1 MNNENFQG
9 SPKGRTWTPRYDNY
23 GGFKDKLGVFME
35 NEKNLNS
42 VLKDVLN
49 VSIDYLNVVFTSD
62 QIWDG
67 NEVASPRFAFLD
79 FLGLD
84 LVDGS
89 FSEGKG
95 IYGYNESVRSDGVI
109 VAWKADNSSILY
121 SFSGIGCARL
131 GLSDKDFLVKVM
143 EYIGKKGGWISRID
157 IALDVANN
165 TIFPLSK
172 MIEKLENQEF
182 TSKKRRFN
190 RFDERDAS
198 GNLLGSTVYF
208 GKSRADVG
216 SKGNVYLRAYRK
228 DLELISKGE
237 QLPAWSNGCDTIER
251 FELSFNGRSKTEIV
265 RREII
270 DRKGE
275 LLALHLGLLADVV
288 TFRVPPQGKD
298 KKKSRWEVDQ
308 SWVNFTNQQKA
319 TQYEQKEEFGLDDIK
334 SMLNWVHH
342 SVAPSLSLLA
352 KISEEKDID
361 FWKILQN
368 EANFRELSYKQEYL
382 KSHKSVEKLE
392 SEKLED
398 MLNGFLSGKR
408 SYASKPGELKKVDM
422 EQRAK
427 ELEAKKSKRE
437 KAEEKRREKAKEN
450 RKIATERV
458 NKRVEKAETRLKKK
472 ADKEWQKLERAK
484 QRLEKQKQG
493 LELEREK
500 MRKAIIRELKKEAKE
515 KGVEKV

>member
-1 MNNENFQG
+1 
-9 SPKGRTWTPRYDNY
+9 
-23 GGFKDKLGVFME
+23 ME
-35 NEKNLNS
+35 KEKNLNN

-62 QIWDG
+62 LIWDG
-67 NEVASPRFAFLD
+67 DEVVSPRFAFLD

-84 LVDGS
+84 LVSGS

-109 VAWKADNSSILY
+109 IAWKADNSSILY

-131 GLSDKDFLVKVM
+131 GLSNRDFLVKVM
-143 EYIGKKGGWISRID
+143 KYIGENNGWISRID

-190 RFDERDAS
+190 RFDERDAT

-237 QLPAWSNGCDTIER
+237 QLPAWADGCDTIER
-251 FELSFNGRSKTEIV
+251 FELSFNGRTKTELV

-270 DRKGE
+270 ARKGE
-275 LLALHLGLLADVV
+275 LLPLHLALLADVV
-288 TFRVPPQGKD
+288 TFKVPPQGKD

-308 SWVNFTNQQKA
+308 SWLNFLSQQKA
-319 TQYEQKEEFGLDDIK
+319 TQHELKEPEPGLNDIK
-334 SMLNWVHH
+334 SMLSWLHR

-368 EANFRELSYKQEYL
+368 ETHLRELNYQQESL
-382 KSHKSVEKLE
+382 KSHKSIEEIDSETLEKIVKNL
-392 SEKLED
+392 
-398 MLNGFLSGKR
+398 LSGES
-408 SYASKPGELKKVDM
+408 SYVSNPDEWEEIDM
-422 EQRAK
+422 EQREK
-427 ELEAKKSKRE
+427 ELEERKRKRE
-437 KAEEKRREKAKEN
+437 EAEQERRERAKEN
-450 RKIATERV
+450 RKLATDQV
-458 NKRVEKAETRLKKK
+458 NERVEKIKNRLE
-472 ADKEWQKLERAK
+472 KERQKLERAK
-484 QRLEKQKQG
+484 QRLAKQKQK

-500 MRKAIIRELKKEAKE
+500 MRRKIIRELKKEAKE
-515 KGVEKV
+515 KGDEKV

>member
-1 MNNENFQG
+1 M
-9 SPKGRTWTPRYDNY
+9 K
-23 GGFKDKLGVFME
+23 K
-35 NEKNLNS
+35 EKNLNN

-62 QIWDG
+62 LIWDG
-67 NEVASPRFAFLD
+67 GEVVSPRFAFLD

-84 LVDGS
+84 LVSGS

-109 VAWKADNSSILY
+109 IAWKADNSSILY

-131 GLSDKDFLVKVM
+131 GLSNRDFLVKVM
-143 EYIGKKGGWISRID
+143 KYIGENNGWISRID

-190 RFDERDAS
+190 RFDERDAT

-237 QLPAWSNGCDTIER
+237 QLPAWADGCDTIER
-251 FELSFNGRSKTEIV
+251 FELSFNGRTKTELV

-270 DRKGE
+270 ARKGE
-275 LLALHLGLLADVV
+275 LLPLHLALLADVV
-288 TFRVPPQGKD
+288 TFKVPPQGKD

-308 SWVNFTNQQKA
+308 SWLNFLSQQKA
-319 TQYEQKEEFGLDDIK
+319 TQHELKEPEPGLNDIK
-334 SMLNWVHH
+334 SMLSWLHR

-368 EANFRELSYKQEYL
+368 ETHLRELNYQQESL
-382 KSHKSVEKLE
+382 KSHKSIEEIDSETLEKIVKNL
-392 SEKLED
+392 
-398 MLNGFLSGKR
+398 LSGES
-408 SYASKPGELKKVDM
+408 SYVSNPDEWEEIDM
-422 EQRAK
+422 EQREK
-427 ELEAKKSKRE
+427 ELEERKRKRE
-437 KAEEKRREKAKEN
+437 EAEQERRERAKEN
-450 RKIATERV
+450 RKLATDQV
-458 NKRVEKAETRLKKK
+458 NERVEKIKNRLE
-472 ADKEWQKLERAK
+472 KERQKLERAK
-484 QRLEKQKQG
+484 QRLAKQKQK

-500 MRKAIIRELKKEAKE
+500 MRRKIIRELKKEAKE
-515 KGVEKV
+515 KGDEKV

>member
-1 MNNENFQG
+1 M
-9 SPKGRTWTPRYDNY
+9 K
-23 GGFKDKLGVFME
+23 K
-35 NEKNLNS
+35 EKNLNN

-62 QIWDG
+62 LIWDG
-67 NEVASPRFAFLD
+67 DEVVSPRFAFLD

-84 LVDGS
+84 LVSGS

-109 VAWKADNSSILY
+109 IAWKADNSSILY

-143 EYIGKKGGWISRID
+143 KYIEQNGGWISRID

-190 RFDERDAS
+190 RFDERDAT

-237 QLPAWSNGCDTIER
+237 QLPAWADGCDTIER
-251 FELSFNGRSKTEIV
+251 FELSFNGRSKTELV

-270 DRKGE
+270 VKKGE
-275 LLALHLGLLADVV
+275 LLPLHLALLADVV
-288 TFRVPPQGKD
+288 TFKVPPQGKD

-308 SWVNFTNQQKA
+308 SWLNFLSQQKA
-319 TQYEQKEEFGLDDIK
+319 TQHELKEPEPGLNDIK
-334 SMLNWVHH
+334 SMLSWLHR

-368 EANFRELSYKQEYL
+368 ETHLRELNYQQESL
-382 KSHKSVEKLE
+382 KSHKSIEEIDSETLEKIVKNL
-392 SEKLED
+392 
-398 MLNGFLSGKR
+398 LSGES
-408 SYASKPGELKKVDM
+408 SYVSNPDEWEEIDM
-422 EQRAK
+422 EQREK
-427 ELEAKKSKRE
+427 ELEERKRKRE
-437 KAEEKRREKAKEN
+437 EAEQERRERAKEN
-450 RKIATERV
+450 RKLATDQV
-458 NKRVEKAETRLKKK
+458 NERVEKIKNRLE
-472 ADKEWQKLERAK
+472 KERQKLERAK
-484 QRLEKQKQG
+484 QRLAKQKEK

-500 MRKAIIRELKKEAKE
+500 MRRKIIRELKREAKE
-515 KGVEKV
+515 KGDEKV

>member
-1 MNNENFQG
+1 M
-9 SPKGRTWTPRYDNY
+9 K
-23 GGFKDKLGVFME
+23 K
-35 NEKNLNS
+35 EKNLNN

-62 QIWDG
+62 LIWDG
-67 NEVASPRFAFLD
+67 DEVVSPRFAFLD

-84 LVDGS
+84 LVSGS

-109 VAWKADNSSILY
+109 IAWKADNSSILY

-131 GLSDKDFLVKVM
+131 GLSNRDFLVKVM
-143 EYIGKKGGWISRID
+143 KYIGENNGWISRID

-190 RFDERDAS
+190 RFDERDAT

-237 QLPAWSNGCDTIER
+237 QLPAWADGCDTIER
-251 FELSFNGRSKTEIV
+251 FELSFNGRTKTELV

-270 DRKGE
+270 ARKGE
-275 LLALHLGLLADVV
+275 LLPLHLALLADVV
-288 TFRVPPQGKD
+288 TFKVPPQGKD

-308 SWVNFTNQQKA
+308 SWLNFLSQQKA
-319 TQYEQKEEFGLDDIK
+319 TQHELKEPEPGLNDIK
-334 SMLNWVHH
+334 SMLSWLHR

-368 EANFRELSYKQEYL
+368 ETHLRELNYQQESL
-382 KSHKSVEKLE
+382 KSHKSIEEIDSETLEKIVKNL
-392 SEKLED
+392 
-398 MLNGFLSGKR
+398 LSGES
-408 SYASKPGELKKVDM
+408 SYVSNPDEWEEIDM
-422 EQRAK
+422 EQREK
-427 ELEAKKSKRE
+427 ELEERKRKRE
-437 KAEEKRREKAKEN
+437 EAEQERRERAKEN
-450 RKIATERV
+450 RKLATDQV
-458 NKRVEKAETRLKKK
+458 NERVEKIKNRLE
-472 ADKEWQKLERAK
+472 KERQKLERAK
-484 QRLEKQKQG
+484 QRLAKQKQK

-500 MRKAIIRELKKEAKE
+500 MRRKIIRELKKEAKE
-515 KGVEKV
+515 KGDEKV

>member
-1 MNNENFQG
+1 MG
-9 SPKGRTWTPRYDNY
+9 
-23 GGFKDKLGVFME
+23 

-42 VLKDVLN
+42 VLEDELN

-62 QIWDG
+62 HIWDG
-67 NEVASPRFAFLD
+67 NEVVSPRFAFLD
-79 FLGLD
+79 FLGLK
-84 LVDGS
+84 LADGS

-109 VAWKADNSSILY
+109 IAWKADNSSILY

-131 GLSDKDFLVKVM
+131 GLSNKDFLVKVM
-143 EYIGKKGGWISRID
+143 DYVGKNGGWISRID

-165 TIFPLSK
+165 TIFPLSQ
-172 MIEKLENQEF
+172 MIKKLENQEF

-190 RFDERDAS
+190 RFDERDAA

-208 GKSRADVG
+208 GKSRADAG

-237 QLPAWSNGCDTIER
+237 QFPTWSAGCDTIER
-251 FELSFNGRSKTEIV
+251 FELSFNGRNKTEIV

-275 LLALHLGLLADVV
+275 LVELHLGLLAGVV
-288 TFRVPPQGKD
+288 TFRVPPEGKD
-298 KKKSRWEVDQ
+298 KKKSRWEVDP
-308 SWVNFTNQQKA
+308 SWVKFTNQQKA

-352 KISEEKDID
+352 KISADKKID
-361 FWKILQN
+361 FWEILQN
-368 EANFRELSYKQEYL
+368 EANFRELSYKQECL
-382 KSHKSVEKLE
+382 KSHKSVEELE
-392 SEKLED
+392 SEQLED
-398 MLNGFLSGKR
+398 ILNGFLSGKK

-422 EQRAK
+422 EQRSK

-437 KAEEKRREKAKEN
+437 KAEEKRREKAKKD

-458 NKRVEKAETRLKKK
+458 NKRVENAKIRLEKKAEKERQKL
-472 ADKEWQKLERAK
+472 DKERKKLQQAWQKLEEER
-484 QRLEKQKQG
+484 QK
-493 LELEREK
+493 
-500 MRKAIIRELKKEAKE
+500 LKDKE
-515 KGVEKV
+515 KGDEKV

>member
-1 MNNENFQG
+1 MR
-9 SPKGRTWTPRYDNY
+9 K
-23 GGFKDKLGVFME
+23 
-35 NEKNLNS
+35 EKNLKN
-42 VLKDVLN
+42 VLENVLN
-49 VSIDYLNVVFTSD
+49 VSVDYLNVVFESD
-62 QIWDG
+62 PIWNGD
-67 NEVASPRFAFLD
+67 EVISPRFAFLD

-109 VAWKADNSSILY
+109 VAWKNNASGILY

-143 EYIGKKGGWISRID
+143 KYIEQNGGWISRID
-157 IALDVANN
+157 LALDVANN

-190 RFDERDAS
+190 RFDERDAG

-228 DLELISKGE
+228 DLELIYKGE
-237 QLPAWSNGCDTIER
+237 QLPSWAKGCDTLER

-265 RREII
+265 RKEII

-275 LLALHLGLLADVV
+275 LVALHLAFLADVV

-308 SWVNFTNQQKA
+308 SWLNFISQKEA
-319 TQYEQKEEFGLDDIK
+319 TQYELKENEIGLNDIK
-334 SMLNWVHH
+334 SMLNWLHH

-368 EANFRELSYKQEYL
+368 EANFRELNYKQECL
-382 KSHKSVEKLE
+382 KSHKSIQEIDNK
-392 SEKLED
+392 KLED
-398 MLNGFLSGKR
+398 MVKSFLSGQSSYVSNPEEWEKIDMKKR
-408 SYASKPGELKKVDM
+408 EEELKK
-422 EQRAK
+422 K
-427 ELEAKKSKRE
+427 EEERKEALKIRL
-437 KAEEKRREKAKEN
+437 EKAKED
-450 RKIATERV
+450 RKKVTERV
-458 NKRVEKAETRLKKK
+458 TKRVDKQKA
-472 ADKEWQKLERAK
+472 
-484 QRLEKQKQG
+484 RLEKKA
-493 LELEREK
+493 EEEWNKLEREK
-500 MRKAIIRELKKEAKE
+500 ARLEKKLEQERSKLEKEKARLEKKRLKLEQDEEKMRRKIIRELKKEVKE
-515 KGVEKV
+515 KGDEEV

>member
-1 MNNENFQG
+1 M
-9 SPKGRTWTPRYDNY
+9 K
-23 GGFKDKLGVFME
+23 K
-35 NEKNLNS
+35 EKNLNN

-62 QIWDG
+62 LIWDG
-67 NEVASPRFAFLD
+67 DEVVSPRFAFLD

-84 LVDGS
+84 LVSGS

-109 VAWKADNSSILY
+109 IAWKADNSSILY

-143 EYIGKKGGWISRID
+143 KYIEQNGGWISRID

-190 RFDERDAS
+190 RFDERDAT

-237 QLPAWSNGCDTIER
+237 QLPAWADGCDTIER
-251 FELSFNGRSKTEIV
+251 FELSFNGRTKTELV

-270 DRKGE
+270 ARKGE
-275 LLALHLGLLADVV
+275 LLPLHLALLADVV
-288 TFRVPPQGKD
+288 TFKVPPQGKD

-308 SWVNFTNQQKA
+308 SWLNFLSQQKA
-319 TQYEQKEEFGLDDIK
+319 TQHELKEPEPGLNDIK
-334 SMLNWVHH
+334 SMLSWLHR

-368 EANFRELSYKQEYL
+368 ETHLRELNYQQESL
-382 KSHKSVEKLE
+382 KSHKSIEEIDSETLEKIVKNL
-392 SEKLED
+392 
-398 MLNGFLSGKR
+398 LSGES
-408 SYASKPGELKKVDM
+408 SYVSNPDEWEEIDM
-422 EQRAK
+422 EQREK
-427 ELEAKKSKRE
+427 ELEERKRKRE
-437 KAEEKRREKAKEN
+437 EAEQERRERAKEN
-450 RKIATERV
+450 RKLATDQV
-458 NKRVEKAETRLKKK
+458 NERVEKIKNRLE
-472 ADKEWQKLERAK
+472 KERQKLERAK
-484 QRLEKQKQG
+484 QRLAKQKQK

-500 MRKAIIRELKKEAKE
+500 MRRKIIRELKKEAKE
-515 KGVEKV
+515 KGDEKV

>member
-1 MNNENFQG
+1 
-9 SPKGRTWTPRYDNY
+9 
-23 GGFKDKLGVFME
+23 ME
-35 NEKNLNS
+35 KEKNLNN

-62 QIWDG
+62 LIWDG
-67 NEVASPRFAFLD
+67 DEVVSPRFAFLD
-79 FLGLD
+79 FLRLD
-84 LVDGS
+84 LVSGS

-131 GLSDKDFLVKVM
+131 GLSNQDFLVKVM
-143 EYIGKKGGWISRID
+143 KYIEQNGGWISRID

-190 RFDERDAS
+190 RFDERDAT

-237 QLPAWSNGCDTIER
+237 QLPAWADGCDTIER
-251 FELSFNGRSKTEIV
+251 FELSFNGRTKTELV

-270 DRKGE
+270 ARKGE
-275 LLALHLGLLADVV
+275 LLPLHLALLADVV
-288 TFRVPPQGKD
+288 TFKVPPQGKD

-308 SWVNFTNQQKA
+308 SWLNFLSQQKA
-319 TQYEQKEEFGLDDIK
+319 TQHELKEPEPGLNDIK
-334 SMLNWVHH
+334 SMLSWLHR

-352 KISEEKDID
+352 KISEEKGID

-368 EANFRELSYKQEYL
+368 ETHLRELNYQQECL
-382 KSHKSVEKLE
+382 KSHKSIEEIDSKTLEKIVKIL
-392 SEKLED
+392 
-398 MLNGFLSGKR
+398 LSGES
-408 SYASKPGELKKVDM
+408 SYVSNPEEWEEIDM
-422 EQRAK
+422 VQREK
-427 ELEAKKSKRE
+427 ELEERKRKRE
-437 KAEEKRREKAKEN
+437 EAEAERRRKAKED
-450 RKIATERV
+450 RKLATDQVNERV
-458 NKRVEKAETRLKKK
+458 DKIKNRLEKKTE
-472 ADKEWQKLERAK
+472 KERQKLERAK
-484 QRLEKQKQG
+484 QRLKKQKEK

-500 MRKAIIRELKKEAKE
+500 MRRKIIRELKREAKE
-515 KGVEKV
+515 KGDEKV